1 VLARTVLRTI
11 ARLGSVQVENGASL
25 LLGPWLQEG
34 LLEGAGGYQGPG
46 REIAGR
52 IGLSFDVDFRADV
65 EATDGLLAH
74 LGRLGLAASFAC
86 VGHWVREYPRQHQA
100 IVAAGHEIINHTLTH
115 PDNEEIDPARHF
127 HRLAATELRD
137 QVAGAHRIIEDELG
151 VSPMGF
157 RTPHFGYQHTES
169 VYPLLIELGYAFS
182 SSTIASRTP
191 SFGWPY
197 RVANGRLWEV
207 PVSVCPHHPFSSFD
221 TWHFVRKQPSRHAPT
236 DLVRALAGL
245 LEESRPLPLCFY
257 FDPQDAASGGVC
269 HEALGLL
276 AASGKQVGPLG
287 GLIP

>member
-1 VLARTVLRTI
+1 MIAQILLRLI
-11 ARLGSVQVENGASL
+11 ARLGSIQVENGASL

-34 LLEGAGGYQGPG
+34 LLKGAGGYQGAG
-46 REIAGR
+46 RAADGR
-52 IGLSFDVDFRADV
+52 IGLSFDVDFKADV
-65 EATDGLLAH
+65 EATDGLLSH
-74 LGRLGLAASFAC
+74 LDRLGLAASFAC

-127 HRLAATELRD
+127 HCLPLPELKE
-137 QVAGAHRIIEDELG
+137 QVVGAHRIIEDELG
-151 VSPMGF
+151 VRPKGF
-157 RTPHFGYQHTES
+157 RTPHFGYQHTEA
-169 VYPLLIELGYAFS
+169 VYPLLVELGYAFS

-197 RVANGRLWEV
+197 RVAGGGLWEM
-207 PVSVCPHHPFSSFD
+207 PVSVCPRHPFSSFD

-257 FDPQDAASGGVC
+257 FDPQDAATGGVC
-269 HEALGLL
+269 HKALELL